1 MSRILHRCGLV
12 AIELAVVTLII
23 LGLYVAGTARA
34 QMLPQI
40 VFARHA
46 VPYTGPGDTQT
57 FAHWIGLRA
66 YNSADR
72 GNALVN
78 VCNSTGGVDVQCQD
92 FVSSTTGAL
101 VIATIGGVSCSTA
114 PCTIKTWYDRIG
126 SNNCT
131 EATIANRATLAVS
144 YQHSLPA
151 GVMLKSSDQGCAWA
165 STITQ
170 AKPYAW
176 SGVIYPTTVA
186 STFFTLIA
194 NSGRFNFGI
203 SSGNFVGSNGLTS
216 FTLGATVNTEYA
228 VQVNADTSTAL
239 LNLNGTESGN
249 ITMNIDALSASQI
262 YFGLGLNGSGNPYD
276 GAMMEMGMV
285 AGDISSG
292 NRTALYA
299 NQHTYWGF

>member
-1 MSRILHRCGLV
+1 MWRGLLVGLV
-12 AIELAVVTLII
+12 LATI
-23 LGLYVAGTARA
+23 AGASQARA
-34 QMLPQI
+34 AQSMTLLGVGAPS
-40 VFARHA
+40 AA
-46 VPYTGPGDTQT
+46 PAGYTGPGDVQT
-57 FAHWIGLRA
+57 FVHWIGLRA
-66 YNSADR
+66 YSTADR

-78 VCNSTGGVDVQCQD
+78 VCNSTGGVDVLCQD
-92 FVSSTTGAL
+92 FSSDPTTGAL
-101 VIATIGGVSCSTA
+101 VISTIGGVSCSTA

-126 SNNCT
+126 GNNCT
-131 EATIANRATLAVS
+131 EATIANRATLTVS

-151 GVMLKSSDQGCAWA
+151 GVMLKSSDQGCAWV

-186 STFFTLIA
+186 STFFTIIG

-276 GAMMEMGMV
+276 GAMMEMGQV